1 MIELVSYFVSSEIIH
16 PFFELGTLEFAWK
29 LEVHIESPKM
39 LWKFFYIFLYIQL
52 LIKWSL
58 ELATVCLAYLY
69 TYKKAIERS

>member
-39 LWKFFYIFLYIQL
+39 LWKIFYIFFIHSAVD
-52 LIKWSL
+52 KV
-58 ELATVCLAYLY
+58 EFA
-69 TYKKAIERS
+69 